1 MHLPSIRGPPKTDL
15 LNIGGAKRPPKSRH
29 ACSSVCSVFDGASS
43 QQPACE
49 RTGGLRRLTM
59 LPLVGRL
66 ELKEVASKQ
75 ERVYR
80 LHNLLAYAPRELA
93 NGLTDDIT

>member
-1 MHLPSIRGPPKTDL
+1 
-15 LNIGGAKRPPKSRH
+15 
-29 ACSSVCSVFDGASS
+29 
-43 QQPACE
+43 
-49 RTGGLRRLTM
+49 M